1 MLRLDLAGVLAG
13 SFVTETVFN
22 CVDIAYAYVDLRV
35 RFA

>member
-1 MLRLDLAGVLAG
+1 MLGLDLAGVLAG

-22 CVDIAYAYVDLRV
+22 CVDIAYACVDPRE